1 MNTARRLL
9 GIYLRGF
16 CMGAADAVPGVSGG
30 TVALITGVYER
41 LIGAITAITAGRLVR
56 LLRDIGAGNRTRAA
70 RSLGEMDVRFLLALG
85 GGIATAVIT
94 VLQLVNRLLAV
105 YPIET
110 YGFFFGLIAAS
121 AAVLHRDVSPSTRGE
136 WLVAAAGF
144 LLAFFGSGYAAT
156 ELGASLPVIFV
167 AGSVAISAMLLPGL
181 SGALLLLIL
190 GQYEYISGTLDR
202 FIDAMLDVV
211 QGGGVDAIVESGVP
225 VVTFLLGA
233 TVGLFSVAHGVQA
246 ALERNRR
253 LTLTFLVSLVVG
265 ALRAPVE
272 QATLELGR
280 MGAAWTVPRAGS
292 FVVFGLLGA
301 AVVLAIEGVAARTDV
316 VEGSLPS

>member
-1 MNTARRLL
+1 
-9 GIYLRGF
+9 
-16 CMGAADAVPGVSGG
+16 MGAADAVPGVSGG
-30 TVALITGVYER
+30 TVALITGIYER
-41 LIGAITAITAGRLVR
+41 LIDAITAITVGRLVR
-56 LLRDIGAGNRTRAA
+56 LLRDAGTGNRARVA
-70 RSLGEMDVRFLLALG
+70 RSLGEIDIRFLLALG

-94 VLQLVNRLLAV
+94 VLQLVNRLLAA

-110 YGFFFGLIAAS
+110 YGLFLGLIAAS
-121 AAVLHRDVSPSTRGE
+121 AVVLYRDISPSTPVE
-136 WLVAAAGF
+136 WLAAVGGF
-144 LLAFFGSGYAAT
+144 LLAFLSSGYAAT

-167 AGSVAISAMLLPGL
+167 AGSVAISAMLLPGI

-202 FIDAMLDVV
+202 FIDAILDGIR
-211 QGGGVDAIVESGVP
+211 GGGVDAVIESAIP

-253 LTLTFLVSLVVG
+253 VTLTFLVSLIVG

-272 QATLELGR
+272 RATLELGR
-280 MGAAWTVPRAGS
+280 MGAAWTVPRVGW

-301 AVVLAIEGVAARTDV
+301 TVVLTIEGVAGRRDRVRT
-316 VEGSLPS
+316 SHPS